1 MVNAPSGA
9 AAGADATGV
18 GAVCDETETAPR
30 SRSEAPSVAFAPR
43 SRSRANLDARAP
55 VLRADGTAEAM
66 SFCGAT
72 RTRHPASILGI
83 FLVFVLS
90 SSPGEEGGEA
100 RRSGR
105 VGSDARAG
113 FGENPTGAPSGSRP
127 KDAPGERTRDRGP
140 HRSCG
145 SRPTTRT
152 ARRPSRRPRRERSTD
167 GNDAD
172 ARVDRRGIRPNDPD
186 ADGYAVS
193 TRVGTRRA
201 TVAEAR
207 GADSEARA
215 RKAKEG
221 SARFE
226 TRESIVYE
234 VVWMGTSSTARFP
247 GTDVDSSFRCVRGSA
262 KHGKKP
268 QRTARVAQ
276 PRPSAGSSQRLARR
290 VSK

>member
-30 SRSEAPSVAFAPR
+30 SRSEAPR

-83 FLVFVLS
+83 FLVLVLS

-127 KDAPGERTRDRGP
+127 KDAPGG
-140 HRSCG
+140 
-145 SRPTTRT
+145 
-152 ARRPSRRPRRERSTD
+152 
-167 GNDAD
+167 AD
-172 ARVDRRGIRPNDPD
+172 AGSGSTPVLWKLSHHAYRASSIATAAKGANPPTETTPTRGVDRRGIRPNDPD
-186 ADGYAVS
+186 AHGYAVS
-193 TRVGTRRA
+193 TRVGTRGA

-234 VVWMGTSSTARFP
+234 QVWTSTTTTTAP
-247 GTDVDSSFRCVRGSA
+247 DEPD
-262 KHGKKP
+262 
-268 QRTARVAQ
+268 
-276 PRPSAGSSQRLARR
+276 RR
-290 VSK
+290 IPID